1 MSRITPAPA
10 PWWLVP
16 NLLAL
21 DAPAVAVVWQRFLA
35 ARSGVPVPWSA
46 TAALAAV
53 VWCVYLADRYL
64 DARRG
69 AIDADR
75 HRAAARYPRAFAG
88 GSVLAA
94 CLAAVAAARLPLAY
108 VRCGLVT
115 GLAIAAYLV
124 LAHSFAGFLRYLP
137 GVKEF
142 LVAVG
147 FAAGVA
153 VPLEAG
159 APQATAWLPG
169 IAAFGGLCWL
179 NCRLIDRW
187 EAAGPRGA
195 WWPDW
200 LLAGALLGGLVGL
213 PSATGL
219 AVACSVLG
227 LLSIHV
233 ACRHRPRAARALA
246 DIVLLVPL
254 AWWATP

>member
-1 MSRITPAPA
+1 MSQIGPAPT

-21 DAPAVAVVWQRFLA
+21 DAPVVAVVWQRFLA

-64 DARRG
+64 DAQRG
-69 AIDADR
+69 AIDAAR
-75 HRAAARYPRAFAG
+75 HRAAARYPRLFAG
-88 GSVLAA
+88 ASVLAA
-94 CLAAVAAARLPLAY
+94 CLAAVAAARLPLTY
-108 VRCGLVT
+108 VWCGLAT

-124 LAHSFAGFLRYLP
+124 LAHSFAGSLRCLP

-142 LVAVG
+142 LVAIG

-153 VPLEAG
+153 VPLEVS
-159 APQATAWLPG
+159 APRAAIWLPG
-169 IAAFGGLCWL
+169 VAAFGGLCWL

-187 EAAGPRGA
+187 EAASPCGA
-195 WWPDW
+195 CWPDC
-200 LLAGALLGGLVGL
+200 LLGVALLGGAFGF
-213 PSATGL
+213 PAETGA

-227 LLSIHV
+227 LLAVHV
-233 ACRHRPRAARALA
+233 ACRNRPCAARALA
-246 DIVLLVPL
+246 DLVLLAPL
-254 AWWATP
+254 AWWTAP